1 VSLTDAYAQLSI
13 IEDELDEYEKR
24 LDRCRVWASESP
36 RCKDAAAV
44 ARLYYALRLD
54 EFGDEAEAGTRRFND
69 AVDALNRLFGEFAQ
83 EDNEDTD
90 KWVRLAQQCE
100 ALVARRDSMIEESNR
115 VMSQLEFSDMQ
126 IRMRQEGF

>member
-13 IEDELDEYEKR
+13 IEDELDEYERR

-44 ARLYYALRLD
+44 TRLYQALRLD
-54 EFGDEAEAGTRRFND
+54 EFGAEAEAGMQRFND
-69 AVDALNRLFGEFAQ
+69 AVDALNRLVEESAQ
-83 EDNEDTD
+83 EDNEDTE
-90 KWVRLAQQCE
+90 KRVRLEAQCE

-126 IRMRQEGF
+126 IRMNQEGF